1 MQPSSHHTT
10 TFSWQPA
17 SDPQAQQP
25 GPLHLPD
32 DAVAARLPLIRD
44 LALVNSRPQHPAG
57 GPVLHERARLGL
69 GDGADVE
76 HPQPRALHDAVG
88 ARVVQP
94 AEGVARRQLRL
105 GDALL
110 ARELAVY
117 GELHAG
123 VAGRVGAA
131 RCADDGAA
139 AGEGG
144 LAGEQVG
151 EHAHDGEVV
160 RVDRLEGRAAVVR
173 DPHGEGEA
181 VQGEEQRGPRAALAL
196 ERELVPQGGEYGPGL
211 VGLTSRLDQRVER
224 GAMGDGVGELLVGA
238 GGIDTVQHGT
248 VRGADV
254 LHQLEGVDGLH
265 PLLGVGV
272 GDGGVVGAC
281 GGQFLS
287 YKCEPFSQRY
297 ILPSFKATRLYEEPH
312 LQGC

>member
-10 TFSWQPA
+10 NFSWRTA

-44 LALVNSRPQHPAG
+44 LALVDRRPQHPAG
-57 GPVLHERARLGL
+57 GPILHERARLSL
-69 GDGADVE
+69 GDGADIE
-76 HPQPRALHDAVG
+76 HPQPGALHDAVG

-123 VAGRVGAA
+123 VARRVGAA
-131 RCADDGAA
+131 RGADDGAA

-144 LAGEQVG
+144 LAREQVG

-181 VQGEEQRGPRAALAL
+181 VQREEQRGPRAALAL
-196 ERELVPQGGEYGPGL
+196 EGELVPQGGEDGPGL
-211 VGLTSRLDQRVER
+211 VGLAGRLNQRVES
-224 GAMGDGVGELLVGA
+224 GALGDGVGELLVGA
-238 GGIDTVQHGT
+238 GGVYTVQHGA
-248 VRGADV
+248 VRVADV
-254 LHQLEGVDGLH
+254 LHQLQGVDGLH

-272 GDGGVVGAC
+272 GDGCVVGAG
-281 GGQFLS
+281 GGQILG
-287 YKCEPFSQRY
+287 YKCKPFSQYY
-297 ILPSFKATRLYEEPH
+297 ILPSFKATRLHEEPH